1 MCFLLSCTLA
11 SCQCNVDY
19 HMVPVVPVC
28 VGEFGPPCDC
38 NDRGNCQVC
47 LINKR
52 RGETERMCIL
62 GLSQFLKC
70 SLPNC
75 TSNSLFDIVCSLIH
89 LVLFVYIFKNKKH
102 VFVDF
107 SHLFMYAS
115 IGTRIMM
122 YVRVCKVL
130 RYTVI
135 IIFVV
140 VFLPF
145 LCW

>member
-1 MCFLLSCTLA
+1 
-11 SCQCNVDY
+11 
-19 HMVPVVPVC
+19 
-28 VGEFGPPCDC
+28 
-38 NDRGNCQVC
+38 
-47 LINKR
+47 
-52 RGETERMCIL
+52 MCIL

-102 VFVDF
+102 LFVDF